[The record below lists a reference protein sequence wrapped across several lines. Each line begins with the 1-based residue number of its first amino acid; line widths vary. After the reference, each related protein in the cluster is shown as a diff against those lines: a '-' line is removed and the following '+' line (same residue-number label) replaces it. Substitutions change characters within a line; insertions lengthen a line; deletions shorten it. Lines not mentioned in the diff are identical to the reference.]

1 MTFDRW
7 FNKQSTLLKAVLLL
21 IPVVGWI
28 VECLVRL
35 SVALRTKSVVHIVV
49 FLLFL
54 LVGWGWVLC
63 AIDFVY
69 LLITGH
75 LILAK

>member
-28 VECLVRL
+28 LAVR
-35 SVALRTKSVVHIVV
+35 
-49 FLLFL
+49 
-54 LVGWGWVLC
+54 
-63 AIDFVY
+63 
-69 LLITGH
+69 
-75 LILAK
+75 